1 MTPIFLKNTNQET
14 IVKFTGEG
22 ESSYTL
28 TLSELTQ
35 TNTQQ
40 LVGGGTPKVN
50 IVGVS
55 WVGEPDSAIVVS
67 RNVVVI
73 FSLPGDQPQIFNFQ
87 GQGFVD
93 SVQNTEDIYV
103 EITKVASIYLTLRK
117 EEGWATKI
125 EGATYSIYDDP
136 TQVGPY

>member
-14 IVKFTGEG
+14 IVKFTGDTED
-22 ESSYTL
+22 YTL
-28 TLSELTQ
+28 DFSELTQ

-40 LVGGGTPKVN
+40 LIDGGTPIVN

-55 WVGEPDSAIVVS
+55 WVGEPDSAIVIS
-67 RNVVVI
+67 RDGTVI
-73 FSLPGDQPQIFNFQ
+73 FSLPGDQPQMFNFQ

-103 EITKVASIYLTLRK
+103 DITGIASVYLTLRK
-117 EEGWATKI
+117 EEGWETFV
-125 EGATYSIYDDP
+125 EGATYGSYDDP